1 MIKHYQSSWKNVGT
15 SRTAPNKNILPH
27 PPPACSLWLFLP
39 SAPMVEVS
47 EPALSTVTW
56 VRRRRNEV
64 VIGAEEKPHLLSLCR
79 FWLHWVWIRIRRR
92 RINLDQVWNIRATW
106 TLAFQLTWSV
116 MAREET
122 EVTQALPT
130 LLSNACRTES
140 ESSSSTNKTY
150 AKGK

>member
-1 MIKHYQSSWKNVGT
+1 MIKHYQSSWKMWVHHEQHQT
-15 SRTAPNKNILPH
+15 KIFLPH

-56 VRRRRNEV
+56 VRRRRDEV
-64 VIGAEEKPHLLSLCR
+64 VIGAEEKSHLLSPCR

-130 LLSNACRTES
+130 LLSNVCRTES
-140 ESSSSTNKTY
+140 ESSSSTNKT
-150 AKGK
+150 